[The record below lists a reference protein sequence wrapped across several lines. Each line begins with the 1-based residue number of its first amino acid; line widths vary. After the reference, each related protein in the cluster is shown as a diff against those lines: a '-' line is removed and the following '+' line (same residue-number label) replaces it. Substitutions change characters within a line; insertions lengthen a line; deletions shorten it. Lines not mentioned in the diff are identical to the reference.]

1 MQHIKGD
8 DMRTYQRNSK
18 PQPNRETDSS
28 ESRSNRPEWL
38 DKIGPFMGLLFVAV
52 AFVAYEQ
59 PELLTTGQISTF
71 FGYVLCALFM
81 VGLIFGIGYAS
92 GITATDYSAGG
103 KEPTAWVVVVRC
115 LIITAVFVFIL
126 YKLS

>member
-1 MQHIKGD
+1 
-8 DMRTYQRNSK
+8 MRTDQRNSR
-18 PQPNRETDSS
+18 QQLNRETDSS

-38 DKIGPFMGLLFVAV
+38 DKIGPFMGLLFVAF

-59 PELLTTGQISTF
+59 PKLLTTGQITTF
-71 FGYVLCALFM
+71 FGHALGALCM
-81 VGLIFGIGYAS
+81 IGLIFGIGYAS

-103 KEPTAWVVVVRC
+103 KEPTAWVAVVRC

>member
-1 MQHIKGD
+1 MSA
-8 DMRTYQRNSK
+8 YQRNSNR
-18 PQPNRETDSS
+18 QQAYRETDSTERKS
-28 ESRSNRPEWL
+28 KRPEWL
-38 DKIGPFMGLLFVAV
+38 DKLGPFMGLLFVAV

-81 VGLIFGIGYAS
+81 VGLIFGIGYIGGS
-92 GITATDYSAGG
+92 VGTSYSSDG
-103 KEPTAWVVVVRC
+103 KEPSTLVAVVRC

>member
-1 MQHIKGD
+1 
-8 DMRTYQRNSK
+8 
-18 PQPNRETDSS
+18 
-28 ESRSNRPEWL
+28 
-38 DKIGPFMGLLFVAV
+38 MGLLFVAV

-71 FGYVLCALFM
+71 FGSVLCALFM

-92 GITATDYSAGG
+92 GVTAADYSASG
-103 KEPTAWVVVVRC
+103 KEPTSWVAVARC

>member
-1 MQHIKGD
+1 
-8 DMRTYQRNSK
+8 MRTYQRNSK
-18 PQPNRETDSS
+18 PQPNRETDGS

-38 DKIGPFMGLLFVAV
+38 DKIGSFMGLLFVAL

-71 FGYVLCALFM
+71 FGNVLCALFM

-92 GITATDYSAGG
+92 GVTATDYSSGG
-103 KEPTAWVVVVRC
+103 KEPTAWVAVARC

>member
-1 MQHIKGD
+1 
-8 DMRTYQRNSK
+8 
-18 PQPNRETDSS
+18 
-28 ESRSNRPEWL
+28 
-38 DKIGPFMGLLFVAV
+38 MGLLFVAV

-71 FGYVLCALFM
+71 FGNVLCALFM

-92 GITATDYSAGG
+92 GVTATDYSSGG
-103 KEPTAWVVVVRC
+103 KEPTAWVAVARC

>member
-1 MQHIKGD
+1 MSA
-8 DMRTYQRNSK
+8 YQRNSNR
-18 PQPNRETDSS
+18 QQAYRETDSTEGKS
-28 ESRSNRPEWL
+28 KRPEWL
-38 DKIGPFMGLLFVAV
+38 DKLGLFMGLLFVAF

-103 KEPTAWVVVVRC
+103 KEPTAWVAVVRC

>member
-1 MQHIKGD
+1 
-8 DMRTYQRNSK
+8 MRTYQRNSK

-38 DKIGPFMGLLFVAV
+38 DKLGPFMGLLFVAV

-81 VGLIFGIGYAS
+81 VGLIFGIGYIGGS
-92 GITATDYSAGG
+92 VGTSYSSDG
-103 KEPTAWVVVVRC
+103 KEPSTLVAVARC